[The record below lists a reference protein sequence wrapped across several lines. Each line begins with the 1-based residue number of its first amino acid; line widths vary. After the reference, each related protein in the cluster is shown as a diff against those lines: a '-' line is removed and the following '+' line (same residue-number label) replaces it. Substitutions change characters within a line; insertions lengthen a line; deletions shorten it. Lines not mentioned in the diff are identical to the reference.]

1 MTSKARYTSR
11 YVRVAP
17 AELMPPNL
25 HDMGSLPFTAHSF
38 AELDAWLA
46 EDGWPPEHMDAAT
59 LEGYLVALL
68 AWPIELSAGAW
79 LPPIWGIRGWK
90 VAAKIATRE
99 TYDRFLLLVIG
110 FLQDLERRL
119 TASPPLPSFVLDH
132 QAPIRSAHYFA
143 GAAWAT
149 GFMIG
154 LHENSAGL
162 GSRSANA
169 RSAVEGIARFASLR
183 SAKAAAMPS
192 VAAELN
198 AEIAKLMAERP
209 TRLEL
214 GPLSLRLSGGAR
226 GGTPRHVPIETVNIP
241 DAARMQELDDLGAA
255 RARGIHLKV
264 DRRAAPQPRTAD
276 HLLPALDCLSRSS
289 RVGLRT
295 LQPCSPAPDAGPTI
309 LRPTHESGTPMPGPD
324 ARVAAPPQAR
334 RPAPA
339 LARPRH

>member
-11 YVRVAP
+11 YARAAP
-17 AELMPPNL
+17 AELVPPNL
-25 HDMGSLPFTAHSF
+25 QDMGSLPFTADCF

-46 EDGWPPEHMDAAT
+46 EDGWPPEHMDAAM

-119 TASPPLPSFVLDH
+119 TAAPPLRPFVLDH
-132 QAPIRSAHYFA
+132 CPAILSAHYFA

-198 AEIAKLMAERP
+198 AEVAKLMGERP
-209 TRLEL
+209 SRLEL
-214 GPLSLRLSGGAR
+214 GPLSLCLSGGAR
-226 GGTPRHVPIETVNIP
+226 GGKPRHVPIGKTNIV
-241 DAARMQELDDLGAA
+241 DEGRIEQVALEGAIV
-255 RARGIHLKV
+255 RER
-264 DRRAAPQPRTAD
+264 
-276 HLLPALDCLSRSS
+276 
-289 RVGLRT
+289 
-295 LQPCSPAPDAGPTI
+295 
-309 LRPTHESGTPMPGPD
+309 
-324 ARVAAPPQAR
+324 QAR
-334 RPAPA
+334 SAPA
-339 LARPRH
+339 RCSSISVEETRSGRYGSRPNA

>member
-11 YVRVAP
+11 YARVTP

-25 HDMGSLPFTAHSF
+25 QDMGSLPFTANSF

-46 EDGWPPEHMDAAT
+46 EDGWPPEHMDAAM

-68 AWPIELSAGAW
+68 TWPIELSAGAW

-90 VAAKIATRE
+90 VAAKIDTKE
-99 TYDRFLLLVIG
+99 LYNRFLALVIG

-119 TASPPLPSFVLDH
+119 TATPRLPSFVLDH
-132 QAPIRSAHYFA
+132 RAPILSAHYFA

-154 LHENSAGL
+154 LHENSSGL
-162 GSRSANA
+162 GSRSAKA

-183 SAKAAAMPS
+183 SAKAGAMAS
-192 VAAELN
+192 VSAELN
-198 AEIAKLMAERP
+198 AEIAKLMDERP

-226 GGTPRHVPIETVNIP
+226 GGKPRHVPIGKVNIV
-241 DAARMQELDDLGAA
+241 DEGRIEQVALEGEIVRERLAAFDHPTRKA
-255 RARGIHLKV
+255 R
-264 DRRAAPQPRTAD
+264 
-276 HLLPALDCLSRSS
+276 S
-289 RVGLRT
+289 
-295 LQPCSPAPDAGPTI
+295 
-309 LRPTHESGTPMPGPD
+309 
-324 ARVAAPPQAR
+324 
-334 RPAPA
+334 APA
-339 LARPRH
+339 RCSSISVEETRSGRYGSWPNA

>member
-11 YVRVAP
+11 YVRVTP

-25 HDMGSLPFTAHSF
+25 QDMGSLPFTADSF

-46 EDGWPPEHMDAAT
+46 EEGWPPEHMDAAM

-68 AWPIELSAGAW
+68 TWPIELSAGAW
-79 LPPIWGIRGWK
+79 LPRIWGIRGWK

-99 TYDRFLLLVIG
+99 TYDRFLVLLIG

-132 QAPIRSAHYFA
+132 RAPILSAHYFA

-183 SAKAAAMPS
+183 SAQAAAMPS

-198 AEIAKLMAERP
+198 AEIAKLMGERP
-209 TRLEL
+209 SRLEL
-214 GPLSLRLSGGAR
+214 GPLSLRLSRGAR
-226 GGTPRHVPIETVNIP
+226 GGTPRHVPIEKVNIA
-241 DAARMQELDDLGAA
+241 DAARIEQLDDLGAA
-255 RARGIHLKV
+255 RARGVIRLKV
-264 DRRAAPQPRTAD
+264 DRRAAPQPHGRASSVGAG
-276 HLLPALDCLSRSS
+276 LPLSFLEGGS
-289 RVGLRT
+289 
-295 LQPCSPAPDAGPTI
+295 
-309 LRPTHESGTPMPGPD
+309 
-324 ARVAAPPQAR
+324 
-334 RPAPA
+334 
-339 LARPRH
+339 